1 METEGRAKTAMR
13 KKILLVLGSVLVVL
27 GGIAAISAFEAHVI
41 NVTAHI
47 ENALKIIPNAP
58 IAFGTVFPQESFE
71 RNLFVTTSESF
82 CQSTQRRVLN
92 IDYKIVQKPKC
103 VNEAG
108 QYAPVD
114 WATHECPVGYEAMP
128 LLCPFLSKTPVYQDP
143 APYTDY
149 GVPAFHDPSVVATG
163 TINKDH
169 DLLDEWIIDLAV
181 PCYEGYCSQDYD
193 EFVYSYNPSA
203 DPHDFEAIGNPA
215 GTDFGCDL
223 WFEVTN
229 IY

>member
-1 METEGRAKTAMR
+1 M
-13 KKILLVLGSVLVVL
+13 VL
-27 GGIAAISAFEAHVI
+27 GGIAAFSAFEAHVI

-47 ENALKIIPNAP
+47 ENALKVIPDAP
-58 IAFGTVFPQESFE
+58 IAFGTVFPQEHLE
-71 RNLFVTTSESF
+71 RRIFITTSESF

-103 VNEAG
+103 INEAG

-114 WATHECPVGYEAMP
+114 WATHECPVGYNSMP
-128 LLCPFLSKTPVYQDP
+128 LLCPFLSKTPVYEDP
-143 APYTDY
+143 VPYTDY
-149 GVPAFHDPSVVATG
+149 GVPAFHDLSAIATG

-193 EFVYSYNPSA
+193 EFVHSYNPLA
-203 DPHDFEAIGNPA
+203 NPHDFEAIGNPA
-215 GTDFGCDL
+215 GTTFGCDL
-223 WFEVTN
+223 WFEVTK

>member
-1 METEGRAKTAMR
+1 MR
-13 KKILLVLGSVLVVL
+13 KRILLVLVTILVVVA
-27 GGIAAISAFEAHVI
+27 GVAAISAYEAHII

-47 ENALKIIPNAP
+47 ENALKVTPNAP
-58 IAFGTVFPQESFE
+58 IAFGTVFPQEYFE
-71 RNLFVTTSESF
+71 RRLFITTSESF

-103 VNEAG
+103 VNDAG

-114 WATHECPVGYEAMP
+114 WATHQCPAGYKPMP
-128 LLCPFLSKTPVYQDP
+128 LLCPFLSKLPVYQDP

-149 GVPAFHDPSVVATG
+149 GVVAFHDPGAVAEG

-169 DLLDEWIIDLAV
+169 DLLDEWKIDLAV

-193 EFVYSYNPSA
+193 EFVHRYNSSA
-203 DPHDFEAIGNPA
+203 DPHDFEAIGNPE

-223 WFEVTN
+223 WIEVTK